1 MNNDTILEQAQFEVG
16 AVIDLLKTVEADDY
30 CYNQLDDIL
39 NDLRLVDDSLA
50 TLRHR
55 IEGAKSCLEN

>member
-1 MNNDTILEQAQFEVG
+1 MNNDAILEQAQFEVG
-16 AVIDLLKTVEADDY
+16 AVIDLLKTVETDGC

-50 TLRHR
+50 TLRYR
-55 IEGAKSCLEN
+55 IKEAKSCLEN